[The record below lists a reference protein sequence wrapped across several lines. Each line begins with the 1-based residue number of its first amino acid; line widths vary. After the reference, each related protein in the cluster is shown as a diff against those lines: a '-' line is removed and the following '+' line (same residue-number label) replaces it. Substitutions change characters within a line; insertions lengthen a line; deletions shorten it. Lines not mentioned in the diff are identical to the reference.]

1 MEVPMT
7 NRDALVA
14 ACDRELA
21 AAGFRDYTV
30 NGLQVEG
37 RERVRRVL
45 SGVTACQALL
55 DEAVAWEA
63 DLVLVHHGFFWKN
76 EPVTITGM
84 KRRRIRTLLA
94 HDISLLAY
102 HLPLDAHSTLGN
114 NAELGRRLDF
124 TVDGCADGE
133 LGEGLLWLGAPPAGL
148 DARGLAEHVGR
159 RLAREPL
166 LIEAPGVEA
175 PGVEAPGVEVSG
187 GGEIR
192 RVAWCTGGAQ
202 DMITSAW
209 EAGADAFIS
218 GEISER
224 TTHLARELG
233 IHYLAAGH
241 HATERYGVQALG
253 AWLAAEFAIE
263 HRFVD
268 IDNPA

>member
-1 MEVPMT
+1 MT
-7 NRDALVA
+7 NRDVLVA
-14 ACDRELA
+14 ACDRELS
-21 AAGFRDYTV
+21 AAGFRDYTL

-37 RERVRRVL
+37 RDRVRRVL

-63 DLVLVHHGFFWKN
+63 DLVLVHHGYFWKN
-76 EPVTITGM
+76 EPVAITGM

-102 HLPLDAHSTLGN
+102 HLPLDAHATLGN
-114 NAELGRRLDF
+114 NAELGRRLGF
-124 TVDGCADGE
+124 TVEGCADGE
-133 LGEGLLWLGAPPAGL
+133 LGEGLLWLGAPPSGL
-148 DARGLAEHVGR
+148 DARGLAGRVGQV
-159 RLAREPL
+159 LARDPL
-166 LIEAPGVEA
+166 LVEA
-175 PGVEAPGVEVSG
+175 PGK
-187 GGEIR
+187 GEIR

-202 DMITSAW
+202 DMITTAW

-253 AWLAAEFAIE
+253 EWLAAEFGVE

>member
-1 MEVPMT
+1 MT
-7 NRDALVA
+7 HRDTLVA
-14 ACDRELA
+14 ACEGELA
-21 AAGFRDYTV
+21 AKRFQDYTL

-37 RERVRRVL
+37 RERVTRVM

-63 DLVLVHHGFFWKN
+63 DLLLVHHGYFWKN
-76 EPVTITGM
+76 EPVAITGM
-84 KRRRIRTLLA
+84 KRRRIQTLLA

-102 HLPLDAHSTLGN
+102 HLPLDAHPRLGN
-114 NAELGRRLDF
+114 NAELGRLLDV
-124 TVDGCADGE
+124 TPQGCADGE
-133 LGEGLLWLGAPPAGL
+133 LGEGLLWLGTPPGGL
-148 DARGLAEHVGR
+148 DASGLAAHVGE
-159 RLAREPL
+159 RLSREPL
-166 LIEAPGVEA
+166 LVEA
-175 PGVEAPGVEVSG
+175 PGK
-187 GGEIR
+187 GEIR
-192 RVAWCTGGAQ
+192 RLAWCTGGAQ
-202 DMITSAW
+202 DMIAAAW

-253 AWLAAEFAIE
+253 EWLANEYGVE

>member
-1 MEVPMT
+1 
-7 NRDALVA
+7 
-14 ACDRELA
+14 
-21 AAGFRDYTV
+21 
-30 NGLQVEG
+30 
-37 RERVRRVL
+37 
-45 SGVTACQALL
+45 
-55 DEAVAWEA
+55 
-63 DLVLVHHGFFWKN
+63 
-76 EPVTITGM
+76 
-84 KRRRIRTLLA
+84 
-94 HDISLLAY
+94 LAY
-102 HLPLDAHSTLGN
+102 HLPLDAHACLGN

-124 TVDGCADGE
+124 RVEGCADGE
-133 LGEGLLWLGAPPAGL
+133 LGEGLLWLGAPPG
-148 DARGLAEHVGR
+148 GLAARDLAAHLGR

-166 LIEAPGVEA
+166 LVEA
-175 PGVEAPGVEVSG
+175 PSK
-187 GGEIR
+187 GEIR

-202 DMITSAW
+202 DMIAAAW

-253 AWLAAEFAIE
+253 EWLAVECGIE